1 MAFLPM
7 TQKSTNSLVSEGKSK
22 ELVLNSGTP
31 ETIRTSDPSL
41 RRRMLYPLSY
51 RGILTCTSLLER
63 PAIRIGRKKWANL
76 CVLRR
81 RTLYPAELSGLI
93 DLCEV
98 TRTGA
103 IHIRGKKRVNLC
115 VLRRR
120 SLYTAELSGLIDLY
134 EVTWTG
140 ATHIRGKKR
149 VNLCV
154 LRRRTLYP
162 AELSGPIDL
171 YEATWTGA
179 IHIQGKTGNL
189 CVLKEPDTLSSE
201 LLGRIKLPNPIV
213 TNLEPSVNA
222 VIRKNKNYCNCG
234 VIEI

>member
-1 MAFLPM
+1 M

-103 IHIRGKKRVNLC
+103 IHI
-115 VLRRR
+115 
-120 SLYTAELSGLIDLY
+120 
-134 EVTWTG
+134 
-140 ATHIRGKKR
+140 
-149 VNLCV
+149 
-154 LRRRTLYP
+154 
-162 AELSGPIDL
+162 
-171 YEATWTGA
+171 
-179 IHIQGKTGNL
+179 QGKTGNL

>member
-81 RTLYPAELSGLI
+81 RTLYP
-93 DLCEV
+93 
-98 TRTGA
+98 
-103 IHIRGKKRVNLC
+103 
-115 VLRRR
+115 
-120 SLYTAELSGLIDLY
+120 AELSGLIDLY

>member
-120 SLYTAELSGLIDLY
+120 
-134 EVTWTG
+134 
-140 ATHIRGKKR
+140 
-149 VNLCV
+149 
-154 LRRRTLYP
+154 TLYP